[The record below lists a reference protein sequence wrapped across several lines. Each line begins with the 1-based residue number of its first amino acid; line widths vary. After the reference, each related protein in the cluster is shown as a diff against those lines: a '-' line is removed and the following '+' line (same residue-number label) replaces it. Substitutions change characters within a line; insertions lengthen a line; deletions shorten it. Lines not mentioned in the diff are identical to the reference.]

1 VRDDTLVQK
10 LYHTLNNILGE
21 TLLAADAESYLLASF
36 STKFQLDEL
45 GSKDKDW
52 AVNPNEAH
60 VSFFPRIS
68 SGDLADPWGA
78 ESVVAKQRILRR
90 HSQVFV
96 GI

>member
-1 VRDDTLVQK
+1 MRDDTLVQK

-60 VSFFPRIS
+60 VSFSNNFGCS
-68 SGDLADPWGA
+68 LLNKGSFVDDLP
-78 ESVVAKQRILRR
+78 
-90 HSQVFV
+90 V
-96 GI
+96 GISAGHENTE